1 MADPEALYCGGD
13 GASAHLGVQQ
23 PASGRAIQSARRA
36 SDISA
41 RSVLL
46 SHYLTS
52 ALHSPLT
59 ADRNAAG
66 PPSSALPLLSALARL
81 AVTFADVPVRRDA
94 RVGDV
99 NHSTVL
105 GVSSAAAKALFL
117 FRYRSHASRWATEAA
132 RVHLNLDLSAR
143 DRSET
148 PADTRRR
155 THAH

>member
-52 ALHSPLT
+52 LHSPLT

-105 GVSSAAAKALFL
+105 GVSSAAAIFIISVPVACEPMGH
-117 FRYRSHASRWATEAA
+117 RGRSCSLE
-132 RVHLNLDLSAR
+132 S
-143 DRSET
+143 
-148 PADTRRR
+148 
-155 THAH
+155 